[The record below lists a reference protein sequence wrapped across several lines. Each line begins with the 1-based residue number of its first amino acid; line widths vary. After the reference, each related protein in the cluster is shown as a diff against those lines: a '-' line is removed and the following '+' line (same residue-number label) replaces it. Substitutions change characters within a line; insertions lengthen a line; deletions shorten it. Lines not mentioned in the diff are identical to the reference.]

1 MNRGVLLCAAGLHMA
16 TQSALAPFYP
26 KLFRE
31 AFGVREFGATG
42 GFLMVCQL
50 AAIVALPLWGRATR
64 HYPLARLVT
73 AGQSAAVL
81 LAASLALAP
90 NFVAFTTLS
99 VLLIAAKSV
108 VLLAYPSIARS
119 HAKGLFPGV
128 LQYVAVLHAASI
140 AATLLGTVVV
150 TVPNPRTAL
159 PLLAVAELGLL
170 CLLSVVGR
178 RSADRTPTPA
188 TAVGRR
194 SARRTPTPS
203 PSTAVGRRS
212 AGRWG
217 SPLLER
223 SRELG
228 GGWAQPHDGGQT
240 PDKFRL
246 AYLAAVVLT
255 YAVAVYA
262 VRPYFT
268 EYATAGGTSTQEAA
282 FLFVLPHIAVLAV
295 LPAATALRA
304 KLGSALLP
312 TSLALGAATLAWQAA
327 TTDPLVLGAARVLF
341 GAALGL
347 SQVALDHRVLKTS
360 GESQTYS
367 LIATAQTAG
376 LLLAPLVATFTAK
389 ADLTG
394 PLLAGAAL
402 LTLLA
407 LLTPTERHHPHEHAP
422 RPRTPRRVA
431 GVLARG
437 ESSAARQ
444 DPVGVRVR
452 GTDQAR
458 SA

>member
-42 GFLMVCQL
+42 VFLMVCQL
-50 AAIVALPLWGRATR
+50 AAIVSLPLWGRATR
-64 HYPLARLVT
+64 RYPLARLVT

-90 NFVAFTTLS
+90 NFPTFTVLS

-108 VLLAYPSIARS
+108 VLLAYPSIARG

-128 LQYVAVLHAASI
+128 LQYVAVLHGASI

-150 TVPNPRTAL
+150 TVPNPRVAL

-170 CLLSVVGR
+170 LLLSAVGR
-178 RSADRTPTPA
+178 RSADRSPTAVP
-188 TAVGRR
+188 AVGRR
-194 SARRTPTPS
+194 SAGASPTPTPT
-203 PSTAVGRRS
+203 PTAVGRRS
-212 AGRWG
+212 AGRN
-217 SPLLER
+217 
-223 SRELG
+223 
-228 GGWAQPHDGGQT
+228 GWAQPTTAGQT
-240 PDKFRL
+240 PDKLKL
-246 AYLAAVVLT
+246 AYLAAFVLA
-255 YAVAVYA
+255 YAVAVYS

-282 FLFVLPHIAVLAV
+282 LLFVLPHIAVLAV
-295 LPAATALRA
+295 LPAASALRNR
-304 KLGSALLP
+304 LGSALLP
-312 TSLALGAATLAWQAA
+312 TALALGAAGLAWQAM
-327 TTDPLVLGAARVLF
+327 TTDPVALAAARTLF
-341 GAALGL
+341 GLGLGL
-347 SQVALDHRVLKTS
+347 SQVALDHRVLTAS
-360 GESQTYS
+360 GDSPTYS

-376 LLLAPLVATFTAK
+376 LLLAPLVATLTAK

-437 ESSAARQ
+437 EPSAARE

>member
-31 AFGVREFGATG
+31 AFGVRELGATG
-42 GFLMVCQL
+42 GFLTVCQL
-50 AAIVALPLWGRATR
+50 AAIASLPLWGRATR
-64 HYPLARLVT
+64 RHALPRLVT
-73 AGQSAAVL
+73 AGQGAAVL

-90 NFVAFTTLS
+90 NFATFTALS

-119 HAKGLFPGV
+119 HKGGLFPGV

-140 AATLLGTVVV
+140 AATLLGTVII
-150 TVPNPRTAL
+150 TVPNPQAAL

-170 CLLSVVGR
+170 ALVTVVGR
-178 RSADRTPTPA
+178 RSAGLGAPPA
-188 TAVGRR
+188 VA
-194 SARRTPTPS
+194 
-203 PSTAVGRRS
+203 
-212 AGRWG
+212 
-217 SPLLER
+217 
-223 SRELG
+223 G
-228 GGWAQPHDGGQT
+228 GGWAQPPVPGAQM
-240 PDKFRL
+240 DKSKV
-246 AYLAAVVLT
+246 AHLAAFVLA

-268 EYATAGGTSTQEAA
+268 EYATADGTSTQVAA
-282 FLFVLPHIAVLAV
+282 ALFVLPHFAVLAV
-295 LPAATALRA
+295 LPAAKALRA
-304 KLGSALLP
+304 RLGSALLP
-312 TSLALGAATLAWQAA
+312 TALALGAATLAWQAA
-327 TTDPLVLGAARVLF
+327 TTEPVSLAAARTCF

-347 SQVALDHRVLKTS
+347 SQVALDHRTLATA
-360 GESQTYS
+360 GGHTYS

-376 LLLAPLVATFTAK
+376 LLLAPLLATFAAK
-389 ADLTG
+389 ATLTA

-407 LLTPTERHHPHEHAP
+407 LLTPTETTERHHPHEHAP
-422 RPRTPRRVA
+422 RPRTPRRVP

-437 ESSAARQ
+437 EPSAARQ

-458 SA
+458 RA

>member
-50 AAIVALPLWGRATR
+50 AAIFALPLWGRATR
-64 HYPLARLVT
+64 RYPLARLVT

-90 NFVAFTTLS
+90 DFTTFTVLS

-119 HAKGLFPGV
+119 HGKGLFPGV

-170 CLLSVVGR
+170 LLV
-178 RSADRTPTPA
+178 
-188 TAVGRR
+188 TAV
-194 SARRTPTPS
+194 A
-203 PSTAVGRRS
+203 AVGRRS
-212 AGRWG
+212 AGRW
-217 SPLLER
+217 
-223 SRELG
+223 
-228 GGWAQPHDGGQT
+228 AQPTAPGAQS
-240 PDKFRL
+240 DKPRV
-246 AYLAAVVLT
+246 AHLAAFVLA

-268 EYATAGGTSTQEAA
+268 EYATAGGSSTQEAA
-282 FLFVLPHIAVLAV
+282 LLFVLPHIAVLAV
-295 LPAATALRA
+295 LPAASALRNR
-304 KLGSALLP
+304 LGSALLP
-312 TSLALGAATLAWQAA
+312 TALALGAAGLAWQAMTA
-327 TTDPLVLGAARVLF
+327 DPVVLGAARVLF

-347 SQVALDHRVLKTS
+347 SQVTLDHRVLKTS
-360 GESQTYS
+360 GNSASYS

-376 LLLAPLVATFTAK
+376 LLLAPLLATFTAK

-407 LLTPTERHHPHEHAP
+407 LLTPTERHDPHEHAP

>member
-50 AAIVALPLWGRATR
+50 AAIVSLPLWGRATR
-64 HYPLARLVT
+64 RYPLARLVT

-90 NFVAFTTLS
+90 NFPTFTVLS

-128 LQYVAVLHAASI
+128 LQYVAVLHGASI

-150 TVPNPRTAL
+150 TVPNPRLAL
-159 PLLAVAELGLL
+159 PLLAVAELALL
-170 CLLSVVGR
+170 LLLS
-178 RSADRTPTPA
+178 
-188 TAVGRR
+188 
-194 SARRTPTPS
+194 
-203 PSTAVGRRS
+203 AVGRRS
-212 AGRWG
+212 AGRN
-217 SPLLER
+217 
-223 SRELG
+223 
-228 GGWAQPHDGGQT
+228 GWAQPPAPGTQS
-240 PDKFRL
+240 DKLKL
-246 AYLAAVVLT
+246 AYLAAFVLA

-268 EYATAGGTSTQEAA
+268 EYATDGGTSTQTAA
-282 FLFVLPHIAVLAV
+282 LLFVLPHAAVLAV
-295 LPAATALRA
+295 LPAAKLLRA

-312 TSLALGAATLAWQAA
+312 TALALGAASLAWQAA
-327 TTDPLVLGAARVLF
+327 TTDPVSLGAARVVF
-341 GAALGL
+341 GVALGL
-347 SQVALDHRVLKTS
+347 SQVALDHRTLSTA
-360 GESQTYS
+360 GGSQSYS

-376 LLLAPLVATFTAK
+376 LLLAPLVATLTAK

>member
-50 AAIVALPLWGRATR
+50 AAIVALPLWGRAAR
-64 HYPLARLVT
+64 RYPLARLVT

-90 NFVAFTTLS
+90 DFVTFTVVS
-99 VLLIAAKSV
+99 ILLIAAKSV

-119 HAKGLFPGV
+119 HTKGIFPGV

-150 TVPNPRTAL
+150 TVPNPRLAL
-159 PLLAVAELGLL
+159 PLLAVAELALL
-170 CLLSVVGR
+170 VLLTV
-178 RSADRTPTPA
+178 
-188 TAVGRR
+188 
-194 SARRTPTPS
+194 
-203 PSTAVGRRS
+203 VGRRS
-212 AGRWG
+212 AGRN
-217 SPLLER
+217 
-223 SRELG
+223 
-228 GGWAQPHDGGQT
+228 GWAQPPVPGAQS
-240 PDKFRL
+240 DKPKV
-246 AYLAAVVLT
+246 AHLAAFVLA

-268 EYATAGGTSTQEAA
+268 EYAAEGGTSTQLAA

-295 LPAATALRA
+295 LPGATFLRRT
-304 KLGSALLP
+304 LGSALLP
-312 TSLALGAATLAWQAA
+312 TALALAAATLAWQAA
-327 TTDPLVLGAARVLF
+327 TTDPTSLAAARTLF
-341 GAALGL
+341 GAGLGL
-347 SQVALDHRVLKTS
+347 SQVALDHRVLTAS
-360 GESQTYS
+360 GDSPTYS